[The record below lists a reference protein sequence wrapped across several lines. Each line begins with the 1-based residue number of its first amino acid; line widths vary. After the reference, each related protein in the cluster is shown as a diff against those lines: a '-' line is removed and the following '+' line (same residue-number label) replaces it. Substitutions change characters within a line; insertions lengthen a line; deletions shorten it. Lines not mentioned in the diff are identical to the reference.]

1 MYENFYGFREKP
13 FALLPDPSFL
23 YMSKGH
29 SAALTLLRYSIMSRQ
44 AFSVVTGEVG
54 SGKTT
59 LVNQI
64 LSEME
69 GDTTVGL
76 ISFTHQESSE
86 LAEWVMMAFG
96 LEYRGKT
103 KAELYDEFISF
114 LIREY
119 AQGRRTVL
127 IIDEAQ
133 NMQVSGLENV
143 RMLSNVNASKE
154 YLLHLIL
161 VGQPELREMLQ
172 RQDLRQLTQRV
183 SAAYHL
189 SPLSNKEAL
198 EYIDYRLQVAGATER
213 IFSPKAKLMIAEA
226 SGGVPRVINT
236 ICDLALVYGFS
247 DGRKFIDV
255 RLIRSVL
262 NDRREMGLL
271 DMPPVSQPGAG
282 AV

>member
-29 SAALTLLRYSIMSRQ
+29 SAALTLLRYSILSRQ

-59 LVNQI
+59 LINQVLGEI
-64 LSEME
+64 EE
-69 GDTTVGL
+69 DTTVGL
-76 ISFTHQESSE
+76 ISFTHQETSE
-86 LAEWVMMAFG
+86 LAEWVMMAYG

-103 KAELYDEFISF
+103 KAELYEDFINF
-114 LIREY
+114 LIKEY

-133 NMQVSGLENV
+133 NMKASGLENV

-172 RQDLRQLTQRV
+172 RQELRQLTQRV

-189 SPLSNKEAL
+189 NPLSTKEAR
-198 EYIDYRLQVAGATER
+198 EYIDYRLKVAGTQDS
-213 IFSPKAKLMIAEA
+213 IFSPKAKTMIAEA
-226 SGGVPRVINT
+226 SGGVPRVINA

-247 DGRKFIDV
+247 AGRKTLDV
-255 RLIRSVL
+255 RLIRNVL
-262 NDRREMGLL
+262 EDRREMGLL
-271 DMPPVSQPGAG
+271 GAAPIPQPGMG
-282 AV
+282 VG

>member
-1 MYENFYGFREKP
+1 MYENFYGIREKP

-44 AFSVVTGEVG
+44 AFSVVTGEIG

-69 GDTTVGL
+69 DDITVGI
-76 ISFTHQESSE
+76 ISFTHQDSSE
-86 LAEWVMMAFG
+86 LGEWVLMAFG
-96 LEYRGKT
+96 LEYRGKS
-103 KAELYDEFISF
+103 KAELYDDFINF

-119 AQGRRTVL
+119 AQGRRTIL

-133 NMQVSGLENV
+133 NMQASGLENV

-172 RQDLRQLTQRV
+172 QQGLRQLAQRV

-189 SPLSNKEAL
+189 EPLSVKEAR
-198 EYIDYRLQVAGATER
+198 EYIKYRLQVAGATES
-213 IFSPKAKLMIAEA
+213 IFSPKAISMIAEA
-226 SGGVPRVINT
+226 SGGV
-236 ICDLALVYGFS
+236 D
-247 DGRKFIDV
+247 RK
-255 RLIRSVL
+255 SV
-262 NDRREMGLL
+262 
-271 DMPPVSQPGAG
+271 V
-282 AV
+282 

>member
-1 MYENFYGFREKP
+1 MYEDFYGLREKP

-59 LVNQI
+59 LINLV
-64 LSEME
+64 LDEME
-69 GDTTVGL
+69 QDTNVGL
-76 ISFTHQESSE
+76 ISFTHQDSSE
-86 LAEWVMMAFG
+86 LGEWVMMAYG

-103 KAELYDEFISF
+103 KAELYDDFINY
-114 LIREY
+114 LIEQY
-119 AQGRRTVL
+119 AKGRRTVL

-133 NMQVSGLENV
+133 NMDVSGLENV

-161 VGQPELREMLQ
+161 VGQPELRELLQ
-172 RQDLRQLTQRV
+172 RPNLRQLTQRV

-189 SPLSNKEAL
+189 NPLTLKESR
-198 EYIDYRLQVAGATER
+198 EYIDYRLRIAGATER
-213 IFSPKAKLMIAEA
+213 IFSPSAKAMIAEA
-226 SGGVPRVINT
+226 SGGVPRLINS
-236 ICDLALVYGFS
+236 ISDLALVYGYS
-247 DGRKFIDV
+247 ARRELIDV
-255 RLIRSVL
+255 RVVRNVL
-262 NDRREMGLL
+262 EDRREMGL
-271 DMPPVSQPGAG
+271 PGDSTAFRPGVG
-282 AV
+282 AA

>member
-1 MYENFYGFREKP
+1 MYEDFYGFREKP

-29 SAALTLLRYSIMSRQ
+29 TAALTLLRYSIMSRQ

-59 LVNQI
+59 LVNQV
-64 LSEME
+64 LGEMDE
-69 GDTTVGL
+69 DTTVGL
-76 ISFTHQESSE
+76 ISFTHQDSSE
-86 LAEWVMMAFG
+86 LGEWVMMAFG
-96 LEYRGKT
+96 LEYRNKT

-119 AQGRRTVL
+119 AQGRRVIL

-133 NMQVSGLENV
+133 NMQASGLENV

-161 VGQPELREMLQ
+161 VGQPELRTLLQ
-172 RQDLRQLTQRV
+172 REDLRQLTQRV

-189 SPLSNKEAL
+189 NPLSAREVR
-198 EYIDYRLQVAGATER
+198 EYIDFRLRKAGGSEKT
-213 IFSPKAKLMIAEA
+213 FSPKAKLMIAEA
-226 SGGVPRVINT
+226 SGGIPRLINT

-247 DGRKFIDV
+247 AGRKVIDV
-255 RLIRSVL
+255 RLIRTVL
-262 NDRREMGLL
+262 EDRQEMGLMAKPSL
-271 DMPPVSQPGAG
+271 SQPGMG
-282 AV
+282 AL

>member
-1 MYENFYGFREKP
+1 MYENFYGIREKP

-44 AFSVVTGEVG
+44 AFSVVTGEIG

-69 GDTTVGL
+69 DDITVGV
-76 ISFTHQESSE
+76 ISFTHQDSSE
-86 LAEWVMMAFG
+86 LGEWVLMAFG
-96 LEYRGKT
+96 LEYRGKS
-103 KAELYDEFISF
+103 KAELYDDFINF

-119 AQGRRTVL
+119 AQGRRTIL

-133 NMQVSGLENV
+133 NMQASGLENV

-172 RQDLRQLTQRV
+172 QQGLRQLAQRV

-189 SPLSNKEAL
+189 EPLSVKEAR
-198 EYIDYRLQVAGATER
+198 EYIKYRLQVAGATES
-213 IFSPKAKLMIAEA
+213 IFSPKAKSMIAEA

-236 ICDLALVYGFS
+236 ICDLALVYGYS
-247 DGRKFIDV
+247 AGRKIIDV
-255 RLIRSVL
+255 RIVKSVL
-262 NDRREMGLL
+262 EDRRKMGLL
-271 DMPPVSQPGAG
+271 GAAPLTQPGVG

>member
-1 MYENFYGFREKP
+1 MYESFYGLNEKP

-29 SAALTLLRYSIMSRQ
+29 RAALTLLRYSIVSHQ

-59 LVNQI
+59 LINQI
-64 LSEME
+64 LDEME
-69 GDTTVGL
+69 ADTTVGL
-76 ISFTHQESSE
+76 MSFTHQDSGDM
-86 LAEWVMMAFG
+86 AEWIMMAFG
-96 LEYRGKT
+96 LDYRNQS
-103 KAELYDEFISF
+103 KAELYDSFVSF
-114 LIREY
+114 LISQY
-119 AQGRRTVL
+119 AQGKQTIL

-133 NMQVSGLENV
+133 NMQVEGLENV

-161 VGQPELREMLQ
+161 VGQPELRELLK

-189 SPLSNKEAL
+189 NSLSVAEAQ
-198 EYIDYRLQVAGATER
+198 EYIHYRLEVAGATTE
-213 IFSPKAKLMIAEA
+213 IFSAEARHLIAEA
-226 SGGVPRVINT
+226 CSGIPRVINT

-247 DGRKFIDV
+247 DQQKVIGVDIV
-255 RLIRSVL
+255 NAVL
-262 NDRREMGLL
+262 QDRREMGLIG
-271 DMPPVSQPGAG
+271 DPRSIGTFVDSE
-282 AV
+282 